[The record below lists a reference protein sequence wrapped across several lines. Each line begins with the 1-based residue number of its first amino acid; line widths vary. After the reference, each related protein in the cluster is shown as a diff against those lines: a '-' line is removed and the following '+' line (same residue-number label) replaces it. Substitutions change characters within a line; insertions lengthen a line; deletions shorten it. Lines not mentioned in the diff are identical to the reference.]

1 MGTSNRNPKPP
12 RLGKWLLESFCSYD
26 FLSTALWDLEELF
39 DHNVKT
45 KGLKKARLLYMIEV
59 FGVIT
64 HLFFKGKSQY
74 SMNKTAMFKHNILIS
89 LRSFKRFKSTF
100 LINLIGL
107 SSGLACTLLIYLWV
121 SDEVGIDRFHEKED
135 RIYIILQ
142 HNRYGDEVETDEFT
156 QRLLS
161 GSLLEEF
168 PEIERAISVNEDWAE
183 TPGVVGYK
191 ETKLKAKD
199 NQIDPDFFNI
209 FSYKLL
215 QGNPDNP
222 LSNAKSVLISDQL
235 AMKLFNRQNDVIGE
249 IISWDQEEMSG
260 DFQIAGIFEYPKNSS
275 RKFDLLF
282 SMELL
287 EERHN
292 RYSHW
297 NSNNER
303 TYLLMKDGTDMRA
316 FNKKIEHFLETK
328 LPGTKNTLEVQ
339 KFSDRYL
346 YGTFIDAQQAGGR
359 IEYVRL
365 FSLVALFV
373 LIIACINFMNLT
385 TAKASNRIKEIGIK
399 KTIGAQR
406 SSLMWQYM
414 SESVLLSFMAL
425 FVAILLVYIVLPQ
438 FNLITGKA
446 LDLTLNLN
454 LVLAAISIALITGL
468 FSGSYPA
475 LYLSGLH
482 PIAMLKGKLQ
492 ATFGDS
498 WLRKGLVI
506 FQFTISAILITA
518 VMVVSEQIG
527 YIQSKNLGFDRANLL
542 RFDYV
547 VEDGPGYRAF
557 QEQIKSIPEVEHV
570 AGAIDDATGMHGG
583 TSYVNWPTKDPNKR
597 TYFEIMSVGYDFI
610 ETMGIE
616 LAAGRSYETGRDKPG
631 RSKMIFNEAAIAAMG
646 LEEPIGKVI
655 EVQGE
660 KSEIIGVVK
669 DFHFQTMYNSI
680 HPLYMQLTN
689 ELEYTLIKL
698 KPGAT
703 FVALNKIEEVYD
715 EYLGGLPFDFTFID
729 DDFQAMYKSE
739 LSIAQLSRYFAAIAI
754 IISCL
759 GLLGLTIFTAEK
771 RSKEIGIRKVL
782 GAGTRSIVYLL
793 SKDFSKMVL
802 VALLIGLPISYIMA
816 REWIQSF
823 AYSIELDMLYFLSA
837 GLTILAVTWLTV
849 GFQTLKTAKASLVN
863 ALRSE

>member
-1 MGTSNRNPKPP
+1 M
-12 RLGKWLLESFCSYD
+12 L
-26 FLSTALWDLEELF
+26 
-39 DHNVKT
+39 
-45 KGLKKARLLYMIEV
+45 
-59 FGVIT
+59 
-64 HLFFKGKSQY
+64 
-74 SMNKTAMFKHNILIS
+74 KHNTIIS

-121 SDEVGIDRFHEKED
+121 SDEIGIDGFHEKED
-135 RIYIILQ
+135 RIYVVLQ

-161 GSLLEEF
+161 NSLLEEF

-183 TPGVVGYK
+183 TPGIVGYA

-222 LSNAKSVLISDQL
+222 LSNSKSVLISDQL
-235 AMKLFNRQNDVIGE
+235 AMKLFNRQDDVIGE

-303 TYLLMKDGTDMRA
+303 TYLLMKEGTDIKA

-328 LPGTKNTLEVQ
+328 LQGTKNTLEVQ

-346 YGTFIDAQQAGGR
+346 YGTFISAKQAGGR

-365 FSLVALFV
+365 FSLVAVFV

-406 SSLMWQYM
+406 SSLIWQYM

-425 FVAILLVYIVLPQ
+425 FVAVLLVYIVLPQ

-454 LVLAAISIALITGL
+454 LVLATISIALITGL

-557 QEQIKSIPEVEHV
+557 QEQIKSIPEVEYV

-583 TSYVNWPTKDPNKR
+583 TSHVNWPTKAPNRR
-597 TYFEIMSVGYDFI
+597 TYFEIMAVGYDFI

-631 RSKMIFNEAAIAAMG
+631 RSKMIFNEAAIAIMG
-646 LEEPIGKVI
+646 LEEPIGKIV

-680 HPLYMQLTN
+680 HPLYMQLTD

-703 FVALNKIEEVYD
+703 FEALNKIEDVYD

-782 GAGTRSIVYLL
+782 GAGTRSIIYLL
-793 SKDFSKMVL
+793 SKDFGKMVL
-802 VALLIGLPISYIMA
+802 VALLIGLPISYFIA
-816 REWIQSF
+816 NAWIQNF
-823 AYSIELDMLYFLSA
+823 AFSINLKPFNFILV
-837 GLTILAVTWLTV
+837 GLITIGIAWLTV
-849 GFQTLKTAKASLVN
+849 SFQTIRFAQKNPVDSLR
-863 ALRSE
+863 AE